1 MKATSNPVLDEKYHM
16 TVEPDHLYVNI
27 TLYAKYST
35 NSTQPSSSSSSVWTQ
50 QATASDAL
58 IGYVSNKLYV
68 HDIFKDFDQKICLCR
83 RFNACFMM
91 LECNVH
97 VILS

>member
-1 MKATSNPVLDEKYHM
+1 MKATSNPVFDEKYHM

-35 NSTQPSSSSSSVWTQ
+35 TSTQPSSSSTDLRQ

-58 IGYVSNKLYV
+58 IGYVSSKLYV
-68 HDIFKDFDQKICLCR
+68 HDIFKDFKQKICLCR
-83 RFNACFMM
+83 RCNACFMM

>member
-1 MKATSNPVLDEKYHM
+1 MKATSNPVFDEKYHM

-35 NSTQPSSSSSSVWTQ
+35 TSTQPLSSSSTDLRQ

-58 IGYVSNKLYV
+58 IGYVSNKIYV

-83 RFNACFMM
+83 RCNACFVMW
-91 LECNVH
+91 ECNVH

>member
-1 MKATSNPVLDEKYHM
+1 MKATSNPIFDEKYHM

-35 NSTQPSSSSSSVWTQ
+35 TSTQPSSSSSSTDLRQ

-58 IGYVSNKLYV
+58 IGYVSSKL
-68 HDIFKDFDQKICLCR
+68 CT
-83 RFNACFMM
+83 
-91 LECNVH
+91 
-97 VILS
+97 